1 MRANIHVHCTV
12 ASERDYGGLRIWQVV
27 HRLLIRLHMSWPNC
41 DPIIEDLIKSSMVYL
56 VCTTPGAVICWRFV
70 QVLVQ
75 LVFEGC
81 KSRRLFNGSR

>member
-41 DPIIEDLIKSSMVYL
+41 DPIIDDLITGTVTPVTSKRRPVVREL
-56 VCTTPGAVICWRFV
+56 DIVVCYIRIEPSLSKA
-70 QVLVQ
+70 QNL
-75 LVFEGC
+75 E
-81 KSRRLFNGSR
+81 S

>member
-41 DPIIEDLIKSSMVYL
+41 DPIVNDLITTVCLKSHVVKIGL
-56 VCTTPGAVICWRFV
+56 IA
-70 QVLVQ
+70 
-75 LVFEGC
+75 
-81 KSRRLFNGSR
+81 